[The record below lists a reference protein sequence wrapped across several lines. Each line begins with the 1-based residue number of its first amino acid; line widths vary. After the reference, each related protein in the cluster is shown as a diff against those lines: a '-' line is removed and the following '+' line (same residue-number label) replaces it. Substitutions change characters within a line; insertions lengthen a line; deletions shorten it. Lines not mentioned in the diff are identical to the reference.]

1 MFKAKHL
8 LCLAFGYKN
17 INFSF
22 YNQLFQRSFH
32 IIDACLVDA
41 MYSYATDIQFYMYHF
56 VWADQ
61 SENRNTFDV
70 PGLQLVVP
78 KKIKL

>member
-8 LCLAFGYKN
+8 QHLVIRYKN
-17 INFSF
+17 ISFSF
-22 YNQLFQRSFH
+22 YNQLFQRFFH

-41 MYSYATDIQFYMYHF
+41 IYSYATDIQFYMYHF

-61 SENRNTFDV
+61 SENRNTSDV

-78 KKIKL
+78 KKINL